1 MSSSCCAP
9 VAASEHSNRW
19 RTALWV
25 ALLLNGSMFVVELY
39 AGAAAESRALM
50 ADALDFFGDAANYA
64 ISLAVASLALSWR
77 AKAALF
83 KGVSLVVL
91 GIVVLIIALYSAV
104 AGSSPEPRAMGLIGA
119 LALLVNFGVAALL
132 YRFRSGDSDM
142 RSVWICSRNDAVGNV
157 AVVAAAA
164 GVFGTGTAWPDL
176 MVAAILASLGIS
188 GGLQIIKH
196 ARRDLR
202 QPLTVAVSQ

>member
-9 VAASEHSNRW
+9 AAAPEHPNRW

-25 ALLLNGSMFVVELY
+25 ALLLNGSMFVVEIY
-39 AGAAAESRALM
+39 AGAASGSRALM

-64 ISLAVASLALSWR
+64 ISLAVAGLALSLR
-77 AKAALF
+77 AKAAMF
-83 KGVSLVVL
+83 KGVSLMVL
-91 GIVVLIIALYSAV
+91 GIFVLGIALYSAIV
-104 AGSSPEPRAMGLIGA
+104 GSSPEPRAMGIVGT
-119 LALLVNFGVAALL
+119 LALVVNFGVAALL

-157 AVVAAAA
+157 AVVVAAA

-176 MVAAILASLGIS
+176 TVAAILASLGIS
-188 GGLQIIKH
+188 GGVQIIQH
-196 ARRDLR
+196 ARRDLQ
-202 QPLTVAVSQ
+202 QPPVLAVSQ

>member
-1 MSSSCCAP
+1 MSSACCAP
-9 VAASEHSNRW
+9 AAASERSNGW
-19 RTALWV
+19 RMALWV
-25 ALLLNGSMFVVELY
+25 ALLLNGSMFVVEIY

-64 ISLAVASLALSWR
+64 ISLAVAGLALSWR
-77 AKAALF
+77 AKAAMF
-83 KGVSLVVL
+83 KGISLVVL
-91 GIVVLIIALYSAV
+91 GIFVLGIALYSAV
-104 AGSSPEPRAMGLIGA
+104 VGSSPEPRAMGIVGT
-119 LALLVNFGVAALL
+119 LALLVNFGVAAVL

-176 MVAAILASLGIS
+176 AVAVILASLGIS
-188 GGLQIIKH
+188 GGVQIIRH